1 MSLNKLSLSVEK
13 GVALGLRVGCAEL
26 KVGSVTFNGV
36 DGDPGDS
43 LVTDGAGT
51 LSFGPSL
58 QARSYGWIGFDGI
71 AYFGPTIDSYPVWA
85 IPTVAPNVS
94 GFDPAFYSADANG
107 LTALV
112 SGKYEVVA
120 SIWMS
125 QAAADP
131 RLMFTVLVDA
141 AYTAPNAAVTLSDSA
156 GSNVLG
162 FQVTETFDLTA
173 GQQLSLGVSRG
184 LGSSASTI
192 VRWRLS
198 AKKIE

>member
-26 KVGSVTFNGV
+26 KVGAVAFNGV
-36 DGDPGDS
+36 DGDPGDA
-43 LVTDGAGT
+43 LVTNGAGE

-58 QARSYGWIGFDGI
+58 QARSYGWVGYDDI
-71 AYFGPTIDSYPVWA
+71 AYFGPTINSYPVWA

-107 LTALV
+107 LTVV
-112 SGKYEVVA
+112 SAGKYEVVA
-120 SIWMS
+120 SIWLS
-125 QAAADP
+125 QTVADP

-141 AYTAPNAAVTLSDSA
+141 AYAAPNAAVTLSDGV
-156 GSNVLG
+156 GSDVLG
-162 FQVTETFDLTA
+162 FQVTETFDLAA

-192 VRWRLS
+192 VRWKLS